1 MVDKSNATVRDAL
14 KVILT
19 EEDIPGA
26 KIPRETV
33 EQCSVVQ
40 LKRWLLCRGAKT
52 TGNKKALITRVQDY
66 IKHGLDVKYLRDP
79 DGGLH
84 LLRKKAQLGV
94 LEEEEPQL
102 NQFFPKEGYKP
113 DFKDLPK
120 IAFGT
125 VWQFMIEGVE
135 SKKQLSTAKPLVK
148 GFNFFKSGH
157 VLYIGHL
164 HQNGKHYVKSQVLP
178 SMKKDKVYSCFL
190 LMSSIGCVLKA
201 HCKCPAGIDGRCNHV
216 ASTLFALEQSFKETK
231 RKNSDAAE
239 SCTSKPC
246 KWNVPG
252 KRKGPVT
259 PISEMSFVKHDY
271 AKEKKAKRPKL
282 ASCPA
287 QNGTCVSEKK
297 VWPSERLQ
305 NFHKS
310 LKEYQMKSGRA
321 VGWTH
326 ILPQKVNNLEEP
338 LISPIKCHPISA
350 DELRV
355 RFEKVKRNINF
366 DEEKIKKV
374 EEQTRGQSNSNLWHH
389 HRQPRITATNCYRIA
404 VQRETTSPTKIIQ
417 DVLGYKKPFQSK
429 YMQEGLE
436 MEDRI
441 IAAYKLLKQGE
452 GVTDISVEKCGFFIS
467 KHHGLLGAS
476 PDGLVCDPSAEDSK
490 GLLEV
495 KYIQM
500 EKQESLEEALL
511 RKGIC
516 KKFEESV
523 ILNSRHKYYFQVQQA
538 MFVAEQKWTDFVVMG
553 TASSTPFCE
562 RVYFSQEH
570 WDRIFPKLES
580 FFNCWIVPELSYPCV
595 KYGLPKIDARMF

>member
-1 MVDKSNATVRDAL
+1 MFS
-14 KVILT
+14 
-19 EEDIPGA
+19 
-26 KIPRETV
+26 
-33 EQCSVVQ
+33 
-40 LKRWLLCRGAKT
+40 
-52 TGNKKALITRVQDY
+52 
-66 IKHGLDVKYLRDP
+66 
-79 DGGLH
+79 
-84 LLRKKAQLGV
+84 
-94 LEEEEPQL
+94 
-102 NQFFPKEGYKP
+102 
-113 DFKDLPK
+113 
-120 IAFGT
+120 
-125 VWQFMIEGVE
+125 
-135 SKKQLSTAKPLVK
+135 
-148 GFNFFKSGH
+148 
-157 VLYIGHL
+157 
-164 HQNGKHYVKSQVLP
+164 
-178 SMKKDKVYSCFL
+178 
-190 LMSSIGCVLKA
+190 
-201 HCKCPAGIDGRCNHV
+201 
-216 ASTLFALEQSFKETK
+216 
-231 RKNSDAAE
+231 
-239 SCTSKPC
+239 
-246 KWNVPG
+246 
-252 KRKGPVT
+252 
-259 PISEMSFVKHDY
+259 
-271 AKEKKAKRPKL
+271 
-282 ASCPA
+282 
-287 QNGTCVSEKK
+287 
-297 VWPSERLQ
+297 
-305 NFHKS
+305 
-310 LKEYQMKSGRA
+310 
-321 VGWTH
+321 
-326 ILPQKVNNLEEP
+326 
-338 LISPIKCHPISA
+338 
-350 DELRV
+350 
-355 RFEKVKRNINF
+355 
-366 DEEKIKKV
+366 
-374 EEQTRGQSNSNLWHH
+374 
-389 HRQPRITATNCYRIA
+389 
-404 VQRETTSPTKIIQ
+404 TSPTKIIQ